1 MSTGNQTVNRS
12 AVLQRWLPYC
22 RPETGQP
29 GVRLLCFSHAGG
41 SALAFRTWPEKFPW
55 NIQVCAVQLP
65 GRENRLREP
74 YFRRIPELM
83 ERLSE
88 EVLHGMDGPVAL
100 LGHSMGAKIAFE
112 SARRLRS
119 RYGPQKVVH
128 LFVSGCSAPHLS
140 SGRDPIYTLPDDK
153 FLERLADFGGTPQD
167 VLANREIMQFL
178 APRLRADFELD
189 DTYPFV
195 PDTPL
200 ECPITA
206 WTGDAD
212 DMVPQEAMEAWREH
226 TQSAFSGQVLQ
237 GGHFAFYEQE
247 NTVLA
252 QVRRALSARPETI
265 T

>member
-1 MSTGNQTVNRS
+1 MSSGNQTLNRN

-22 RPETGQP
+22 RLEAGKPS
-29 GVRLLCFSHAGG
+29 VRLLCFAHAGG
-41 SALAFRTWPEKFPW
+41 SALSFRAWPEKFPW

-74 YFRRIPELM
+74 YFRRISELID
-83 ERLSE
+83 RLSE
-88 EVLHGMDGPVAL
+88 EFLHGIDGPVAL

-119 RYGPQKVVH
+119 RYGSQKVVH
-128 LFVSGCSAPHLS
+128 LFVSGCSAPHVH

-153 FLERLADFGGTPQD
+153 FLERLADFGGTPKD

-189 DTYPFV
+189 DTYTFE
-195 PDTPL
+195 PDVPL

-206 WTGDAD
+206 WTSDAD
-212 DMVPQEAMEAWREH
+212 DLVSLESMEAWREH
-226 TQSAFSGQVLQ
+226 TQGAFSGHVLQ